1 MSGAEPGTAPH
12 VQPVIDAA
20 LVRRLVDTQ
29 FPQWRDLPIAPVEH
43 DGWDNRTFRLGDDL
57 SVRLPSATGY
67 TVQVAKEQEWLPR
80 LAPQLPL
87 PIPQPVAAGVPGEGY
102 PFPWSVYRWLPGRAL
117 VLALAG
123 GAGGDGDREGAGDG
137 EGAGRD
143 GEAGGAGGDGGDGDG
158 RDGRE
163 EVDAVVL
170 ARDLGAFLVALRQ
183 ADAVAG
189 PEPGPLTALRGAP
202 PGVYGDEA
210 VAAIALLGDDA
221 PRARALWDR
230 AIVSRW
236 EAAPVW
242 FHGDVAEGNLLVD
255 AGRLSA
261 VIDFGTSGVGDP
273 ACDLVPA
280 WTLFEEPARAAF
292 RAAAGLD
299 ADTWDRARGWALWKA
314 AITLRD
320 RPDDAPSRTTLRRL
334 LADPA

>member
-29 FPQWRDLPIAPVEH
+29 FPQWRDLPIVPVEH

-123 GAGGDGDREGAGDG
+123 GAGDG
-137 EGAGRD
+137 EGA
-143 GEAGGAGGDGGDGDG
+143 GDG

-183 ADAVAG
+183 ADAAAG

-261 VIDFGTSGVGDP
+261 VIDFGTAGVGDP

-280 WTLFEEPARAAF
+280 WTLFDEPARAAF

-299 ADTWDRARGWALWKA
+299 DGTWDRARGWALWKA

-320 RPDDAPSRTTLRRL
+320 RPDDPGSRTTLRRL